1 LDVGMIVAGAARFR
15 QAPDRGTAPE
25 RGNPPLA
32 RPRRAHRPP
41 RIPPS

>member
-15 QAPDRGTAPE
+15 QAPDPRRRPGTREPA
-25 RGNPPLA
+25 A
-32 RPRRAHRPP
+32 HRPRRAHRAP